1 MRFLTTIAF
10 LVVFGLN
17 FAKAQ
22 KFGYIDTNFIL
33 GKMPEYAKAQSEID
47 QLSAG
52 WQKEVEDMSR
62 NVENLYSSLK
72 AEEVLLTDEMKAER
86 LDGIHKKEAELKEY
100 QRKVFGF
107 GGLFF
112 LKKQELIKPLQDKV
126 FEAVEKVAKQN
137 RLAIV
142 FDKSGE
148 LVMIYT
154 DPRHDYTDFV
164 LEELGLGDPN
174 DKIKCPPDEICPRI
188 LNDVAVLRNLWPD
201 NTCNRHAESR
211 FCRLGLYLQSNAGI
225 QTD

>member
-1 MRFLTTIAF
+1 MRSIAIIFTIS
-10 LVVFGLN
+10 VFGLN
-17 FAKAQ
+17 FATAQ

-33 GKMPEYAKAQSEID
+33 SKMPEYGKAQSEIE

-52 WQKEVEDMSR
+52 WQKEVEDLQRS
-62 NVENLYSSLK
+62 VQALYASLK
-72 AEEVLLTDEMKAER
+72 AEEVLLTDEMKGER
-86 LDGIHKKEAELKEY
+86 LDAIHKKEAEQKEY

-126 FEAVEKVAKQN
+126 WTAVEKVAKQN

-142 FDKSGE
+142 FDKSSE

-174 DKIKCPPDEICPRI
+174 DKIK
-188 LNDVAVLRNLWPD
+188 
-201 NTCNRHAESR
+201 
-211 FCRLGLYLQSNAGI
+211 
-225 QTD
+225 

>member
-1 MRFLTTIAF
+1 MRFLATIG
-10 LVVFGLN
+10 LIVLFGLN
-17 FAKAQ
+17 FAKGQ

-33 GKMPEYAKAQSEID
+33 SKMPEYAKAQSEID
-47 QLSAG
+47 QLSSG
-52 WQKEVEDMSR
+52 WEKEVEDMSK
-62 NVENLYSSLK
+62 NVEALYASLK
-72 AEEVLLTDEMKAER
+72 AEEVLLTEEMKGER
-86 LDGIHKKEAELKEY
+86 MTAIHSKEAELKEY

-126 FEAVEKVAKQN
+126 FDAVEKVAKQN
-137 RLAIV
+137 RLAII

-174 DKIKCPPDEICPRI
+174 DKIK
-188 LNDVAVLRNLWPD
+188 
-201 NTCNRHAESR
+201 
-211 FCRLGLYLQSNAGI
+211 
-225 QTD
+225 

>member
-1 MRFLTTIAF
+1 MKNLTF
-10 LVVFGLN
+10 LVGFLLFGLN
-17 FAKAQ
+17 FAEAQ

-33 GKMPEYAKAQSEID
+33 GKMPEYQKAQSEIE
-47 QLSAG
+47 QLSSG
-52 WQKEVEDMSR
+52 WQKEVEGLQR
-62 NVENLYSSLK
+62 EVEMAYMALK
-72 AEEVLLTDEMKAER
+72 AEEVLLTEEMKAER
-86 LDGIHKKEAELKEY
+86 IALIQKKETELKEY

-126 FEAVEKVAKQN
+126 WEAVEKVAKQN
-137 RLAIV
+137 RLAII

-174 DKIKCPPDEICPRI
+174 DKIK
-188 LNDVAVLRNLWPD
+188 
-201 NTCNRHAESR
+201 
-211 FCRLGLYLQSNAGI
+211 
-225 QTD
+225 

>member
-1 MRFLTTIAF
+1 MRFFVTLSLF
-10 LVVFGLN
+10 VFFGLN

-33 GKMPEYAKAQSEID
+33 SKMPEYAKAQSEIE
-47 QLSAG
+47 QLSSG

-62 NVENLYSSLK
+62 NVDALYASLK
-72 AEEVLLTDEMKAER
+72 AEEVLLTDEMKVER
-86 LDGIHKKEAELKEY
+86 TDAIHKKESELKEY

-137 RLAIV
+137 RLAII
-142 FDKSGE
+142 FDKSAE

-174 DKIKCPPDEICPRI
+174 DKIK
-188 LNDVAVLRNLWPD
+188 
-201 NTCNRHAESR
+201 
-211 FCRLGLYLQSNAGI
+211 
-225 QTD
+225 

>member
-1 MRFLTTIAF
+1 LKYFATIGLF
-10 LVVFGLN
+10 VFFGLN
-17 FAKAQ
+17 FANGQ

-33 GKMPEYAKAQSEID
+33 SKMPEYAKAQSEID
-47 QLSAG
+47 QLSSG
-52 WQKEVEDMSR
+52 WQKEVEEMTK
-62 NVENLYSSLK
+62 NVETLYSSLK

-86 LDGIHKKEAELKEY
+86 LDAIHKKEAESKEY

-126 FEAVEKVAKQN
+126 WDAVEKVAKQN
-137 RLAIV
+137 RLAII
-142 FDKSGE
+142 FDKSSE

-174 DKIKCPPDEICPRI
+174 DKIK
-188 LNDVAVLRNLWPD
+188 
-201 NTCNRHAESR
+201 
-211 FCRLGLYLQSNAGI
+211 
-225 QTD
+225 